1 MSSSKDLNELLNT
14 NFSKYKEEKR
24 QQILNEQQEIINNYN
39 KEIIPYNDLSKIT
52 LNNFY
57 TNYFNNINDII
68 IDLLYYKNWVKEGR
82 LFYLG
87 VTFIFISLIYFLIY
101 FLIYIY
107 KIVSKG
113 EELF

>member
-14 NFSKYKEEKR
+14 NFNKYKEEKQ

-39 KEIIPYNDLSKIT
+39 KEIIPYNDFNKIT

-57 TNYFNNINDII
+57 TNYFNNINNII
-68 IDLLYYKNWVKEGR
+68 IDLFFYKKWDKDGR

-87 VTFIFISLIYFLIY
+87 LTFIFISLIYF
-101 FLIYIY
+101 
-107 KIVSKG
+107 IVSFFNYKNI
-113 EELF
+113 EK

>member
-1 MSSSKDLNELLNT
+1 MSSSKELNELLNT
-14 NFSKYKEEKR
+14 NFSKYKEEKQ
-24 QQILNEQQEIINNYN
+24 QQILKEQQELLNNYN

-68 IDLLYYKNWVKEGR
+68 TDLFYYKKWFGDGR

-87 VTFIFISLIYFLIY
+87 LTFIFIGLIYFIVT
-101 FLIYIY
+101 FFNY
-107 KIVSKG
+107 KKIEK
-113 EELF
+113 